1 MKTNNSQR
9 ISRRSFV
16 AASALAGVAPWI
28 VPGSVLGGEAAPSNK
43 ITLGLIGCGG
53 EGTKNINGF
62 LAQSDCRVVAVCDVD
77 SAHLAR
83 HKQRAESKYAQETTS
98 GTYKGCAA
106 TGDFRDIINR
116 KDIDAVVISTPDHWH
131 MIPAIMAARAGK
143 DVFVEKPMT
152 TSVEEG
158 KIFCKVIADTKRVVL
173 VGSEQR
179 GRPEFHLMCEI
190 VRNGRIGK
198 LKHIEVGMPR
208 GHSVQNNPD
217 DKRPQLTVCDP
228 PQQLDY
234 AMWLGKTPE
243 KPYFPG
249 RTHWNWRW
257 ISDLAGGQF
266 ADYAHHLIDIAQ
278 WAHGT
283 EDTLADDVVGKGTFP
298 TSGPYDVA
306 TDYECTFTFA
316 DGVTMTCKSGG
327 SDQHRFEGTDGVL
340 INRSWGKLS
349 AQPASILDFKA
360 GSGAVKLFHPPTSPS
375 GGGPEH
381 RAFLDCIKSRE
392 KSYAH
397 EGLGHRA
404 AAFAH
409 IGTIAMK
416 LGRKLKWDTK
426 NDVFIG
432 DDEANKML
440 SRPERDPWTMIKA
453 LS

>member
-1 MKTNNSQR
+1 M
-9 ISRRSFV
+9 
-16 AASALAGVAPWI
+16 
-28 VPGSVLGGEAAPSNK
+28 LGGEAAPSNK

-53 EGTKNINGF
+53 EGTKNIIGF

-131 MIPAIMAARAGK
+131 MIPSIMAARAGK

-208 GHSVQNNPD
+208 GHSVQTNPD
-217 DKRPQLTVCDP
+217 DKRPQMTVCDP
-228 PQQLDY
+228 PKQLDY
-234 AMWLGKTPE
+234 AMWLGKTPD

-283 EDTLADDVVGKGTFP
+283 EDTLADDVVGTGTFP
-298 TSGPYDVA
+298 T
-306 TDYECTFTFA
+306 E
-316 DGVTMTCKSGG
+316 
-327 SDQHRFEGTDGVL
+327 
-340 INRSWGKLS
+340 
-349 AQPASILDFKA
+349 
-360 GSGAVKLFHPPTSPS
+360 
-375 GGGPEH
+375 
-381 RAFLDCIKSRE
+381 
-392 KSYAH
+392 
-397 EGLGHRA
+397 
-404 AAFAH
+404 
-409 IGTIAMK
+409 
-416 LGRKLKWDTK
+416 
-426 NDVFIG
+426 
-432 DDEANKML
+432 
-440 SRPERDPWTMIKA
+440 RPV
-453 LS
+453 